1 VISKLSTCILRL
13 LISTI
18 LRSKSD
24 AVYAFGLVCSSFVSV
39 SRGST
44 FRHYF
49 LPLGDPSSASAQ
61 LGNLLC
67 ARSPRVGNIRYHI
80 VGYIYHIYIS
90 FMWVVSL
97 VNIFLWAQGIYCQ
110 LEVDQAL
117 LWNSPPSKPQLG
129 ALALLAGWYWHSSS
143 SCREVGCGCWS
154 SQYPV
159 WFFATQ
165 DFGNCC
171 AEPRHL
177 DYHYNI

>member
-1 VISKLSTCILRL
+1 MRCMHLDWCVRPLWVFPMEVRFATTSYLLVIHHRHQPNWEICYVQGAPGLAIYAIILL
-13 LISTI
+13 DT
-18 LRSKSD
+18 
-24 AVYAFGLVCSSFVSV
+24 
-39 SRGST
+39 
-44 FRHYF
+44 
-49 LPLGDPSSASAQ
+49 
-61 LGNLLC
+61 
-67 ARSPRVGNIRYHI
+67 
-80 VGYIYHIYIS
+80 YIIYIYIS

-117 LWNSPPSKPQLG
+117 LGSSPPSKPQLG

>member
-1 VISKLSTCILRL
+1 MHPEASYLNNSEKQIWCGVCIWIGVFVLCECFPWKYVSPLLPTSWWSIIGISPIGKSAMCKEPQGWQYTLSYCWIH
-13 LISTI
+13 IS
-18 LRSKSD
+18 
-24 AVYAFGLVCSSFVSV
+24 Y
-39 SRGST
+39 
-44 FRHYF
+44 
-49 LPLGDPSSASAQ
+49 
-61 LGNLLC
+61 
-67 ARSPRVGNIRYHI
+67 
-80 VGYIYHIYIS
+80 IYIS

-117 LWNSPPSKPQLG
+117 LGSSPPSKPQLG

-159 WFFATQ
+159 WFSATQ
-165 DFGNCC
+165 DVGNCC